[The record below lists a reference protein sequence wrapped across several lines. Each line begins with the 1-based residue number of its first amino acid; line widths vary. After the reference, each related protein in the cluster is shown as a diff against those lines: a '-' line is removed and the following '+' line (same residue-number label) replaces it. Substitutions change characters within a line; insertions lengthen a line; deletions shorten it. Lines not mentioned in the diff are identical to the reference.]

1 MLVLIVVLLCIAGSG
16 AQVLCDNKL
25 AVTPHAETATF
36 TSVVKDLKEEN
47 NTVLG
52 YTRYTIKNPNYNEVT
67 FLPCLDIAGI
77 VGTSGNSSTT
87 PTLAERK
94 IQVLVQ
100 PWPLG
105 DAFCMTTNK
114 DGDSQLCAVNEM
126 LYCADAIENMKFE
139 FVCDQQSCEKAQI
152 NLYVKVTVS
161 DSTQAGVIEYW
172 CDERNATYPS
182 SLISTISDKQKAYDG
197 KDESQSRETIE
208 NSSPV
213 PTIAFMTLLTAF
225 IAYNLQG

>member
-1 MLVLIVVLLCIAGSG
+1 MLILVVGLLCIAGAG
-16 AQVLCDNKL
+16 AQVTCTDKVD
-25 AVTPHAETATF
+25 VTPHRENATF
-36 TSVVKDLKEEN
+36 TSTVEDLKEEE

-52 YTRYTIKNPNYNEVT
+52 YTRYTIKNPNYNELIVS
-67 FLPCLDIAGI
+67 PCLAIAGL
-77 VGTSGNSSTT
+77 VSTGST
-87 PTLAERK
+87 EAATLAEKK

-126 LYCADAIENMKFE
+126 LYCADAIEDMKFE

-161 DSTQAGVIEYW
+161 DSSQAGEIEYW
-172 CDERNATYPS
+172 CDEQNATYPS
-182 SLISTISDKQKAYDG
+182 SLISTIPDKQKNYDG
-197 KDESQSRETIE
+197 TDDSQDRKTID
-208 NSSPV
+208 NSSSV
-213 PTIAFMTLLTAF
+213 PTIAFLALLTAF
-225 IAYNLQG
+225 IANHILG